1 MPNSAGSH
9 RIGGKEDFDYWMAM
23 YDAEI
28 AYCDEYV
35 GRLFEAL
42 EAAGVLDDTLIIA
55 ATDHGENQGEHSV
68 YGDHWGVYETDA
80 HIWMLARWPH
90 GGVQPGTVV
99 GCGKLY
105 VGSRPHAVRGWRL
118 GAARAVAGPL
128 SPGHAAR
135 RA

>member
-1 MPNSAGSH
+1 
-9 RIGGKEDFDYWMAM
+9 M

-35 GRLFEAL
+35 GRLLEAL

-68 YGDHWGVYETDA
+68 YGDHWGVFETDA

-99 GCGKLY
+99 DAASYTLDLGPTLCA
-105 VGSRPHAVRGWRL
+105 VGDLEPP
-118 GAARAVAGPL
+118 ARWQGRSLAGD
-128 SPGHAAR
+128 AAR
-135 RA
+135 RAGAAAPT